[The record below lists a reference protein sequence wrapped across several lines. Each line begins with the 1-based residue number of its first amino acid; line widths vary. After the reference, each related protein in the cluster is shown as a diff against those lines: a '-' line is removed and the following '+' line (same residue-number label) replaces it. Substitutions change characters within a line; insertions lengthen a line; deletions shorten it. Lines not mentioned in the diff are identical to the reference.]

1 MFLPG
6 SWRRP
11 KVKNEIPIR
20 FFFVIHSVAPP
31 IAGFTKNIP
40 IFKNPL
46 VQIPLDFFLPRIE
59 TKPSALQDICSMK
72 NKNRGCFE
80 TFLAL

>member
-1 MFLPG
+1 MAFEPVGFWPLAYCAFLLG
-6 SWRRP
+6 
-11 KVKNEIPIR
+11 
-20 FFFVIHSVAPP
+20 FFVIHSVAPP